1 MLSGYQRQAYRMFGK
16 YAHKVVPQNPR
27 LRSSLLRA
35 HITLRP
41 EVYVSTSYLNMVL
54 SFVGSSILIFVL
66 ALASAAGLVN
76 VASTTFILLAPMP
89 VVLAGTIYLLTFLL
103 PDMRAAG
110 RVKDLE
116 AKLPFALNYIATMAA
131 AGIALDRIIAS
142 LAEKRVYGEVA
153 NEAAWINR
161 DLKYLGMDI
170 VTALN
175 HAVDRSPSRR
185 FQDLLQG
192 IIVTQTAGG
201 NLKSYFRAKAE
212 QFSYENRQNQKT
224 FLDTLGVLSESFVT
238 VVVAAPLFLLV
249 LLSVM
254 TMFGGSAESMLF
266 MGYMIILV
274 MLPLAQAGFVFTIK
288 SMTQEA

>member
-1 MLSGYQRQAYRMFGK
+1 MLSAYQRQAYRLFGK

-35 HITLRP
+35 HINLRP
-41 EVYVSTSYLNMVL
+41 EVYVSTSYLNMFL
-54 SFVGSSILIFVL
+54 SFVVSGLLIF
-66 ALASAAGLVN
+66 ALAVAAASGFVG
-76 VASTTFILLAPMP
+76 VAATTFILLAPMP
-89 VVLAGTIYLLTFLL
+89 IVLSGTIYLLTFVL
-103 PDMRAAG
+103 PDIKASG
-110 RVKDLE
+110 RVKDLD

-131 AGIALDRIIAS
+131 AGIPLDRILAS
-142 LAEKRVYGEVA
+142 LAQKSVYGEVA
-153 NEAAWINR
+153 NEAAWIHR
-161 DLKYLGMDI
+161 DLTYLGMDI

-175 HAVDRSPSRR
+175 LAVDRTPSRR

-212 QFSYENRQNQKT
+212 QFAYENRQEQKS
-224 FLDTLGVLSESFVT
+224 FLETLGVMSESFVT

-254 TMFGGSAESMLF
+254 TMFGGSAENMLF
-266 MGYMIILV
+266 LGYVLILAV
-274 MLPLAQAGFVFTIK
+274 LPLAQAAFVLTIK
-288 SMTQEA
+288 SMAREG